1 MAQCVKFPNSF
12 WISPYMYCTST
23 FPLMYVFQSIGIMV
37 LYLQVSVVPSPGW
50 SSQSKSTRSLPPT
63 HVSHLCTYKPLW
75 PLVLTLCMCHTT
87 VGAVRPLYH
96 FNSAL
101 QWSTGSELLRSPLHS
116 ACPQLPGE
124 VVFCSAQETE
134 RWPEWTGPDQLC
146 LGKQHWYIV
155 SSVGTFSVTALCRS
169 LQCFSWIG
177 SHYNVLAYSRHIQC
191 NIYSCSIYIRTYRCI
206 GVLV

>member
-1 MAQCVKFPNSF
+1 MEHGSIYIRAKIDRAQWITFSFPVTVSK
-12 WISPYMYCTST
+12 YMYCISK
-23 FPLMYVFQSIGIMV
+23 YVVQSVGIMV

-101 QWSTGSELLRSPLHS
+101 Q
-116 ACPQLPGE
+116 
-124 VVFCSAQETE
+124 
-134 RWPEWTGPDQLC
+134 
-146 LGKQHWYIV
+146 
-155 SSVGTFSVTALCRS
+155 
-169 LQCFSWIG
+169 
-177 SHYNVLAYSRHIQC
+177 
-191 NIYSCSIYIRTYRCI
+191 
-206 GVLV
+206 